1 MVTLNIGAGK
11 ILPLSWPEVEGNDY
25 YKRFYKD
32 DYIVNLDKSYFNAMN
47 PEEIESIHK
56 SIQFNQYLKTKMTS
70 SSFLYCNCDIY
81 DFLERYKYKFD
92 KIVMY
97 RFLEHVPKTKV
108 LYFIYL
114 LSTCINTGGYI
125 DIIVPNYKIL
135 AERITKEDVN
145 NPNFEAEDIITTF
158 ELLNESYD
166 PHLSIWTPD
175 RAKHFFELENRFKF
189 LKCQPEYNFD
199 GRDIYMRFLVERI

>member
-56 SIQFNQYLKTKMTS
+56 SIQFNEYLKTKMTS

-97 RFLEHVPKTKV
+97 RFLEHVPKTRV